1 MSLCPYMECCVTM
14 PIHGMLCCNAH
25 TWNAVSL
32 CPYME
37 CCVTMYMYMECCVT
51 MPVHGMLCCY
61 AHTWNAVLLCPYMEC
76 CVDMPVHGMLCPSEQ
91 VNVNEP
97 LSFIQ
102 RLTEELLYAKVLEKA
117 AACEDPLEQMAYV
130 SGFASSVYASTIH
143 RVGKPFNPLLG
154 ETYECDR
161 RAEHGWRCFLEQV
174 GGGRE
179 REVPLGAHRKW
190 DEPLKGGVCSNIY
203 L

>member
-1 MSLCPYMECCVTM
+1 
-14 PIHGMLCCNAH
+14 MLFF
-25 TWNAVSL
+25 V
-32 CPYME
+32 
-37 CCVTMYMYMECCVT
+37 
-51 MPVHGMLCCY
+51 
-61 AHTWNAVLLCPYMEC
+61 
-76 CVDMPVHGMLCPSEQ
+76 EQ

-102 RLTEELLYAKVLEKA
+102 RLTEELMYAKVLEKA
-117 AACEDPLEQMAYV
+117 ASCEDPLEQMAYV

-174 GGGRE
+174 RWGTQ
-179 REVPLGAHRKW
+179 EV
-190 DEPLKGGVCSNIY
+190 GGVFEGRGRG